1 MKCPSCNYV
10 SHDYLDACPSCGG
23 DWLAFKTEI
32 GLHVRPPGMV
42 LDLSEAAANRAG
54 VATPDI
60 AMASPGTPD
69 AMPTLEFVEIEDEPG
84 TGP

>member
-54 VATPDI
+54 SATPRHRHGV
-60 AMASPGTPD
+60 ARHGCRYAGRHAHP
-69 AMPTLEFVEIEDEPG
+69 
-84 TGP
+84 